1 MLALCWSHR
10 TTKNDTT
17 TTTTTTIQNTINQ
30 NGDHKL
36 TNHSNNLLIIS
47 SYNGSAG
54 KVSEYLLNENSLA
67 G

>member
-1 MLALCWSHR
+1 MLALCWSQR
-10 TTKNDTT
+10 TTKSDTT
-17 TTTTTTIQNTINQ
+17 TTTTIPNTINQ

-54 KVSEYLLNENSLA
+54 KVSEYLMKIH
-67 G
+67 